1 MGKKDYSTN
10 SIETR
15 TSLLGKLKL
24 DLYLISRIKQIFQES
39 NDKGSK
45 CENKILKETGKY
57 FLKKLKERIN
67 YKENMNKSDYIK
79 TFQNFYTK
87 YQWNVTLCQMGFFWL
102 SWNCWQIQSWWERML
117 STPWSKTKLSLAVG
131 ASHLPSRLT
140 ENH

>member
-87 YQWNVTLCQMGFFWL
+87 YQ
-102 SWNCWQIQSWWERML
+102 
-117 STPWSKTKLSLAVG
+117 
-131 ASHLPSRLT
+131 
-140 ENH
+140 